1 MTDLTQRFQQW
12 ADELVDLSGRNDLI
26 SFRVTRT
33 STVIPNED
41 AVRKLLSGES
51 LLIGQVVDLE
61 LAESKKAATG
71 LIRDAIEFD
80 EQQGIEVL
88 KLVSGFASWKS
99 EKVSN
104 AYAPLF
110 LYSLLVENP
119 GTPIGKIKVKLVD
132 DEPELNP
139 VFLLHLKRRV
149 GVEINQDALEE
160 KLSDGE
166 DAVWGGHYYSNAP
179 LHLS

>member
-1 MTDLTQRFQQW
+1 MTDLTQRFHQW

-41 AVRKLLSGES
+41 SIGELLSGES
-51 LLIGQVVDLE
+51 LLMGQVVDLDIT
-61 LAESKKAATG
+61 ESKKAATG
-71 LIRDAIEFD
+71 LIRDAIEFN

-88 KLVSGFASWKS
+88 KLVSGFAAWKS
-99 EKVSN
+99 DKVSN
-104 AYAPLF
+104 ANAPLF

-119 GTPIGKIKVKLVD
+119 GSPIGKIKVRLVD

-139 VFLLHLKRRV
+139 VFLLHLQRRV
-149 GVEINQDALEE
+149 GVEIDPDALEE
-160 KLSDGE
+160 KISD
-166 DAVWGGHYYSNAP
+166 
-179 LHLS
+179 